1 MTVRVALDAVEV
13 HAEGEPGRVITSA
26 VDLVRGDTMAERFD
40 YCRSELEGLRR
51 LILREPRGYP
61 GLCAVFVLPPVNP
74 GSAFGIIVLEQGGYT
89 PMSGSNTMCAVTAM
103 LETGRV
109 PMVEPVTEVRID
121 TAVGTVTTMAAVS
134 GGKVTSVTVV
144 NVPAFVV
151 GLDVPLEVQEFGSV
165 AVDVVFGGQ
174 FFVQARAAD
183 LGLEL
188 DPARGRDLTRAAALI
203 KLAAWE
209 QLSVRHP
216 VNPSIDR
223 VNLVTLHS
231 GDRTPGRVDQNAT
244 MLTNGAL
251 SIDDPRT
258 WTRALDRSPCGTGTC
273 SRMAALHARGQL
285 AIGEPFRHRSIIGSE
300 FLGELTGTSTVGP
313 YDAVLPRVTGRAWV
327 TGHTRWVL
335 DDTDPFSTGYTVGD
349 IWAPQPA

>member
-1 MTVRVALDAVEV
+1 
-13 HAEGEPGRVITSA
+13 
-26 VDLVRGDTMAERFD
+26 MAERFD
-40 YCRSELEGLRR
+40 YCRAELEGLRR
-51 LILREPRGYP
+51 LILHEPRGYP

-103 LETGRV
+103 LESGRV

-244 MLTNGAL
+244 DA
-251 SIDDPRT
+251 DQR
-258 WTRALDRSPCGTGTC
+258 RAVDRRPAHLDRGVGPL
-273 SRMAALHARGQL
+273 AL
-285 AIGEPFRHRSIIGSE
+285 RHRHLLADGRPARPRPTGDRGAVPASQHHRQRVRRRADRHDHRRPVRRRAAPRHRPR
-300 FLGELTGTSTVGP
+300 LGHRPHPLGPRRHRPVLRPATPSATSGP
-313 YDAVLPRVTGRAWV
+313 HSPPDQR
-327 TGHTRWVL
+327 
-335 DDTDPFSTGYTVGD
+335 
-349 IWAPQPA
+349 